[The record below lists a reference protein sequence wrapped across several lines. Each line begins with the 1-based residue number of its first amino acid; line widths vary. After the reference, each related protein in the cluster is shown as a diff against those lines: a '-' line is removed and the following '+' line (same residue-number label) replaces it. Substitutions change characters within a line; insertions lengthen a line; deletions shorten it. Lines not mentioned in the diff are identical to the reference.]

1 LSGSIEPTFFRPS
14 VESMMDQKHEID
26 VVFAAIV
33 KRIGALF
40 ARGYGSAG
48 GPEWLEIE
56 MLLTDGYA
64 LVHELESERNRRR
77 LAGAAYSIIERDIR
91 WLRSILSEVYLQG
104 RLLKEP
110 AETLS

>member
-1 LSGSIEPTFFRPS
+1 MIN
-14 VESMMDQKHEID
+14 QKHETD
-26 VVFAAIV
+26 VVYAAIV

-40 ARGYGSAG
+40 ARTYAG
-48 GPEWLEIE
+48 GGRPEWLEIE
-56 MLLTDGYA
+56 TLLTDGYA

-91 WLRSILSEVYLQG
+91 WLRSILSEVHLQG

>member
-1 LSGSIEPTFFRPS
+1 
-14 VESMMDQKHEID
+14 MMGNQKHQID
-26 VVFAAIV
+26 VAFAAIV

-40 ARGYGSAG
+40 ARNYAG
-48 GPEWLEIE
+48 GGRPEWPEIE
-56 MLLTDGYA
+56 TLLTDGYA

-91 WLRSILSEVYLQG
+91 WLRSILSEVHVQG

-110 AETLS
+110 ARSLS